1 MLSSAFVSSSFA
13 EMLFAASF
21 LVFQPPSGY
30 LWQSLSATYIDILK
44 RAAPGEKPRLS
55 KANCIH
61 LIGKKGDTKYRG
73 GKRPCLR
80 PLFRRSSPHLA
91 LQKRFQIHFADSPF
105 TANLQRRDQLLR
117 DHFRTCCLVVFSSVA
132 VSTTVSSSVTP
143 TDRRPFSR
151 SSPFPLCRDNCAVG
165 TDHGRAIP
173 SHQSHFG
180 WVSRCTFRSSFS
192 VRLCSFPA
200 CGIPL
205 GACRILPGL
214 STRYSVSFYS
224 SCERELR

>member
-13 EMLFAASF
+13 ETLFAASS
-21 LVFQPPSGY
+21 LAFQPPSGY

-61 LIGKKGDTKYRG
+61 LIWKKRNIKHK

-105 TANLQRRDQLLR
+105 TANLQRRYELLR
-117 DHFRTCCLVVFSSVA
+117 DHLSNLLFSGFQQHGSLGYGQQFGHAHGSSFLLA
-132 VSTTVSSSVTP
+132 VK
-143 TDRRPFSR
+143 PFSA
-151 SSPFPLCRDNCAVG
+151 L
-165 TDHGRAIP
+165 
-173 SHQSHFG
+173 
-180 WVSRCTFRSSFS
+180 
-192 VRLCSFPA
+192 
-200 CGIPL
+200 
-205 GACRILPGL
+205 
-214 STRYSVSFYS
+214 
-224 SCERELR
+224 